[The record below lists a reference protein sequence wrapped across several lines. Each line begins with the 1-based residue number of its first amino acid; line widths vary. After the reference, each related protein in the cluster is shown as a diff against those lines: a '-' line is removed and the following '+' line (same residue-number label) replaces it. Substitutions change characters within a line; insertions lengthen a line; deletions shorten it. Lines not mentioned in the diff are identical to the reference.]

1 MVRETRYL
9 LVGNLPENVTEEEI
23 SEYFKRFSKIQSVK
37 IHGKKESEDFV
48 CATVAFADIKSASKA
63 NNADNS
69 LCGKVLTTAY
79 SEGSA
84 TGSVVKRTLD
94 EPRPSFSAIRPS
106 TFPRKGPEDGE
117 VYEGRDY
124 YSSQLGQ
131 YNTGYTEEYQ
141 RGRPR
146 DRFPPRGGGFKQFDR
161 GGHHQWTAGR
171 RFGEGHRSNSS
182 SDRDAFEK
190 PRPPQSPARS
200 TSQTSRKSPKM
211 KRKQSNSTSRS
222 RSGSS
227 DSSSS
232 SSYSDSSSDSSRSRS
247 KSGSRSGSR
256 AGRSKLPST
265 GSQVKSGRSRSQES
279 IGSDNTE
286 TTEGGGRPHGI
297 RITNLPGRSSDTSLR
312 DGLFHEY
319 KKYGK
324 VNAVQISGNG
334 DGRYAIV
341 SFKKSED
348 ARKANVASQDKR
360 FFGANIRVSEHE
372 GIDVDDAEFRPPEA
386 ELDEH
391 HPKATRTLFV
401 GNLEKEITMEELKD
415 MFSKYGDILDI
426 DVKRQ
431 GAISAYSFIQ
441 FTDIRSVVKALRA
454 LDGETMGGM
463 KLKLGFGKSMPTNCV
478 WVDNLA
484 DTVQEKFLFRQFN
497 RYGPVSNMV
506 IDRERGKALIFF
518 SSLESAQ
525 FALSEMRNRILNGQ
539 KIQIDFGSRD
549 CQTDFYDK
557 MEKSG
562 QLKPGQRSS
571 VTYQRQTS
579 DTQRP
584 ERGRGKFPFPRGRGF
599 VRGGRGGRYI
609 AGHTAGYG
617 GKEYHEDYKWQ
628 RYNEEYSQSGGGGG
642 TPFEGDF
649 ETDLHAYRTQRERQR
664 SCSPDQY
671 SDDMYSESYREYKT
685 RYAEYPG
692 GGSPGSDETYDY
704 KNRDEIYYKER
715 YVIGSREASPEGSFH
730 GREWS
735 NSPTRNRV
743 KDPER
748 NTPPTPLGGEDTQ
761 DFSSHE
767 QSPSEMDSENKR
779 SGKDDFDITDADIQE
794 LRTSNKYS
802 AHRKESLSR
811 SEERY
816 ARKRSYDDS
825 FTRDSL
831 SKEDL
836 SVRKLDR
843 QLSHG
848 SHDKLSESKRDLFH
862 KMKKLQSEIGNKSEG
877 QCSSNSS
884 DSDRGSLTGGDLSK
898 LKHERQLL
906 LEKIKMCEDTNNS
919 DTDRLDKSP
928 LKRPRLDPWSGKSA
942 SGQRLQSELGSVI
955 MGPKKEKSYDV
966 SQSYRKQ
973 METIRK
979 NEEKSVKD
987 KKNDIYSYDDDK
999 EDLIPQGLLSPKD
1012 VPTAFVK
1019 KRKKTEASDEKS
1031 RMYRQKREIE
1041 DERMSSDNE
1050 ESAKNV
1056 TRTDSVGS
1064 LGSIRRL
1071 SSGHSSP
1078 RTPIT
1083 GHLSLESI
1091 DHRLSESEQSLTF
1104 KKLDSS
1110 KRRSKDDHSTSPVII
1125 PLGEDILVT
1134 DIPDPRVPKE
1144 KCEEDFCLPLPKF
1157 AEYTPPVKL
1166 NSPHSENSGDVSKE
1180 DSPCFSPP
1188 SSGSKNESPQ
1198 LSPNDTNSE
1207 ESHTLSN
1214 QEPTYIPEEISNN
1227 SNEPTIDT
1235 LENQDMETVKP
1246 HTEVDLDEGLSDASD
1261 HNDDFCLEE
1270 RIRKL
1275 DEKLNQLPTTQPS
1288 KLGTENVSST
1298 SIGINMSSSN
1308 PPTNIYSKFK
1318 IKKRQDSNGVG
1329 QEENSEKGDKPSSE
1343 IVKTMLNRSSIFD
1356 LDSKRLEQIN
1366 EKYSPNMKSVVSNAD
1381 DSPKGVTLRT
1391 KAETKEMPL
1400 STLPGSLAGRLGNGG
1415 SSFPTLSVNTQPTVP
1430 LSVKIDDKPVNSLSP
1445 GSLKGPFSHDQNS
1458 QENKSADMC
1467 SYNSDN
1473 RIYNMSDRMDVQNPV
1488 TINYSPRFNSI
1499 DNGINKTSLAT
1510 LSTRTIVESA
1520 IETAEKSDNLSPVDS
1535 NVKSDPRLNSKNA
1548 LYNKANKISDDNL
1561 DFNKKLDTRKSPS
1574 KSLDMNSSKIEVKNE
1589 SGLKNDIAPDHILG
1603 SKTSKSD
1610 NVEDSSADIP
1620 SSVSIERKRKSETPS
1635 KKDKIKNAES
1645 KTVSPSDTEK
1655 ESSKSE
1661 VKSGSESPESKRA
1674 KISSPEKDKS
1684 ETNSPTHSESSKS
1697 DKLKKDSD
1705 KKNKESKKKEKSECD
1720 SMNKDKDFN
1729 DKKDKDHDGD
1739 KTKSSAKNVENES
1752 KIDDKSV
1759 KLPSDL
1765 LKKEPLNKTEGK
1777 DTDKSQSK
1785 KDTEKKTE
1793 HNTTKKEKK
1802 SDGSSSKKSAES
1814 KTDSAHKKESK
1825 SSDSKTKD
1833 KTKSSHKTKDSSKQK
1848 DGKSSGKASKSGSTE
1863 KVEQTKDQ
1871 VKETVPTTENID
1883 KKELKESEIK
1893 SLEKS
1898 QDATKEKTEK
1908 SSENLKE
1915 KEKSTDVSKDKAV
1928 PTTSEK
1934 PKDNKHKA
1942 KIDKSKDKSGE
1953 SAKHKAKSETSEQH
1967 KNKSSHDNSKKEK
1980 SAEKTKHTKPK
1991 DKTSSEN
1998 VKSKDKSEDSKQTT
2012 AEKPSEPDSNV
2023 KNELKGAE
2031 SELAKSAEKLK
2042 SNEDVKT
2049 KEKSE
2054 NGKQKEKSGNGSTL
2068 KKEKSENEKPKSTDS
2083 STKTKEKTKHADGS
2097 RGKKSKE
2104 DKLKSTT
2111 AASAIDKTTKDKS
2124 HKDNNKKDEDRS
2136 KSDAKKEGNG
2146 DNKSSSANK
2155 TSTDSSNASKTSTET
2170 SKTSTDNS
2178 NASKSP
2184 TDSSN
2189 TSKTSTDNSNTSKSS
2204 TDNSNASK
2212 TTNEGSNSS
2221 DKKENNGNNHD
2232 NKSEN
2237 KSEKTENKNDGK
2249 SENNSGNTDSLS
2261 KSSDKSESKKER
2273 KKSGEKSSS
2282 KSSGKK
2288 SSSDKKSDGKS
2299 SDKKSSKKDKENKK
2313 EEKKEEKKSPKEDK
2327 HKSTPKKEVE
2337 FDWSAWV
2344 EEPYVSMY
2352 DRVKRKS
2359 SEKTKER
2366 EMQVTRKRDFNSL
2379 TKRRNNKKHNKFG
2392 DSDDSDFSH
2401 DSAEETDA
2409 FEEEKVAKPS
2419 KEVVNDKSD
2428 NGPKRKRCIIDDSTS
2443 SDDDDSQ
2450 FYKSFQK
2457 NSLNN
2462 KEKSKGLPGKS
2473 NKHSVNDIYSS
2484 DSSETDIDFPPI
2496 SPAKKKIKKTKTKS
2510 KKPQIHHDTDSDL
2523 EHGKENQ
2530 KKKKSISSKPK
2541 PKSTPKKKSDVKA
2554 PAVTTQTDTH
2564 ESDMLD
2570 IDSGDMDIFDRI
2582 KLKNHKKKE
2591 AIKDAVTP
2599 NARRFDTTTDDSDNH
2614 LFSPNKISM
2623 AKTETKPTAKK
2634 HTILSDLTSDS
2645 DSSFPDLSPK
2655 KNCVTKKNHT
2665 MESKKPAVTV
2675 GAGVTAQTIRM
2686 EDLGEKKDEIKKKDD
2701 DLKKKE
2707 KTKKKSK
2714 KNEIMKSDEKNAVED
2729 AKSLFEKMDNIITTQ
2744 GDLKD
2749 KNSKHKKEGKSP
2761 KDLPYLDEEEIS
2773 QAEKLV
2779 NNMNKL
2785 EKPMKHD
2792 SAKLNKTSKQD
2803 HEKTSTKNKTSKLD
2817 KMDHTFSSETETDKE
2832 SKSHSIDHVTKSE
2845 SESRKDADDKKT
2857 EQSVK
2862 TKPIKT
2868 KKKKHDSISMDS
2880 VPKVTPE
2887 VSEKKDVDTTKKV
2900 NNKHDKIES
2909 IDNISKKK
2917 INKIEIED
2925 MVAKK
2930 PPCKL
2935 DMDDGLLKQHNKH
2948 NNKVDKDIG
2957 YKIGFGFFEDF
2968 PILEESKLD
2977 DIPKKKESKEKEKK
2991 PKKNKDDEPKT
3002 PKKEAVKS
3010 EGKTP
3015 KKKDRKKKD
3024 GTTEMITKENGPK
3037 LEELVGK
3044 LAAGAMHNSD
3054 VFDFQDE
3061 DDNKPLFADFFKM
3074 KEEMTKKAAATKKDK
3089 PDGKKENRL
3098 SSEEKSEESE
3108 SHEDVEDGKKSGPK
3122 DKKDKVKSD
3131 EAKNIMEKLEES
3143 LKDGLFGPNPGSK
3156 IDESSIT
3163 NMFSSKHVKE
3173 ACKEEAKNIMGF
3185 ASPKGMVKSDD
3196 ESCKSLTSPT
3206 KSEIISPKD
3215 KYRRDMVVGH
3225 VDFDSFTD
3233 INKKDMEVKSKEI
3246 SSAEEKWREL
3256 IAGKED
3262 AYSKKIDIFTD
3273 NLTPKSNVH
3282 TDKSKEEQKGKV
3294 EEKIPEKTEVPEKS
3308 REEIVEE
3315 AVSSLQKITETPS
3328 VVTPDDDNYQDGG
3341 LVIDETTAA
3350 VETVTEE
3357 PVMAEQAQNETDL
3370 AILSILQFDDKSGS
3384 FPETLPQQNALV
3396 SEPQPEVPPEN
3407 VVVEPEQI
3415 TLDTNPLDSSIG
3427 SENDLV
3433 IDTST
3438 PDQVELQNDINLPIT
3453 APIKEK
3459 PVEAPIQKPVVTPI
3473 QKPVVAPIKEKQVT
3487 APIKEKPLKGP
3498 IKEKPVTAPIQ
3509 EKPIAAP
3516 IQEKALAAPIKE
3528 KPISVPGPTSVPV
3541 EPRKET
3547 ILPAMPP
3554 VQEKP
3559 LEHKEKP
3566 KSRRNQKAKEQIELL
3581 NAQKEQLPARSVGQ
3595 VVKDNNQ
3602 MFNFQP
3608 EQPMPVQQDLQAQFY
3623 GQMMADAKQIIS
3635 KQIPE
3640 VQKPEPYRK
3649 TRKQKANAKANHQIE
3664 VPGTFYP
3671 PVYNAVDHSL
3681 HLTNSLQGGDA
3692 SEKEN
3697 EEKLPQPYNFD
3708 VEKHEDADNLRVSG
3722 DEGGSNA
3729 DKRTRRGRKQQN
3741 YKEMNSGVHGRTTS
3755 PRSRSSPRS
3764 PRTGMSPRQA
3774 LSPLSSPKAE
3784 LTAPFVK
3791 IERLPFGCNKNVR
3804 PEGEMFNETLDGKQQ
3819 IIEAVENQPE
3829 NQGLTATKKLIEEIA
3844 KPAFKEAT
3852 NVFDF
3857 DDNEPELKIVTTPL
3871 KATRPK
3877 KGRRNTQEA
3886 ILPPQPATPEVK
3898 ISPNGPNHIVS
3909 PLEGRWQCKKDS
3921 ESDKNG
3927 NHPLKLRIALTHTT
3941 GMSTNTTNSISSMI
3955 NSATIIDSTI
3965 PSIKEKKDLESL
3977 TKVSCATTS
3986 SIMSTI
3992 ASVASNAAPTM
4003 ANLCMDKMS
4012 NVDRIIDDVSKG
4024 IFDWDR
4030 GNGQIEPTKEQ
4041 IMMSMSNMMPKVT
4054 DSLPI
4059 ALQPT
4064 KKRHTQNRHI
4074 GELDMMPPPPMT
4086 SLSGHDL
4093 GLAKSSP
4100 SLVQPPMASSPF
4112 GLNVMSMSQGH
4123 PPVPTPPLT
4132 SAGIPVSVA
4141 CTSSSHS
4148 SPVQIGEPAI
4158 TSFSQARP
4166 TSQITTTK
4174 NKPLDMALNPLNP
4187 LNMMARSDVMTS
4199 AAHSLSTAAVVTQT
4213 TTTTIAQHSPGP
4225 SVVMSSQKPMVTTS
4239 GNTTVLAGRTV
4250 TVKPPNTEAYLQ
4262 QMGLHPSA
4270 IPSQAPVSAHQVPMP
4285 RMPDNK
4291 QGFPHGFLPNPA
4303 FSRPEE
4309 HSRPI
4314 PASSSEKQP
4323 QVTSSAPTC
4332 VVHPITTSSGK
4343 TMDPKLLQHQQM
4355 MQAVAA
4361 SRAPVVSTTSSGHSI
4376 PPAHM
4381 HLSQALLE
4389 KEQHM
4394 RTMAAMHNQPMMH
4407 LMGQPHVMTNHIQH
4421 KPEKTPKG
4429 KQSHKAEL
4437 PQPNEPLQRPP
4448 SAHSQKPQ
4456 SNEPQRPHSAH
4467 ENQQMLHDQIRTL
4480 MGKGMIPPGAIP
4492 PHILQMYHQQQQQQ
4506 QQQQMAATQQQQQMA
4521 AAKMEEKKGHKNHPP
4536 KEMVSPGIAHQPS
4549 SMFATSIASQSS
4561 NPQIKS
4567 PALAQTAPSPHPVF
4581 SQPST
4586 SQARPISP
4594 GMKKQLNEK
4603 FNQNQW
4609 TNESIAEAQRSGP
4622 SSGEPSPSPKH
4633 WGYSGSQQ
4641 PKPAHQQ
4648 NLDSS
4653 SKTHQEAIRLIEQ
4666 HKQQEMMRMQQQ
4678 QDHAKLQE
4686 IQRQEIERRED
4697 LLRQAA
4703 LKSRDGVPSTSA
4715 STSQQSDRD
4724 RQTAS
4729 VPGKPRSSH
4738 LPNHSE
4744 SGPSVMDPRNLHH
4757 LQELQRAGP
4766 RGHGAFAAPT
4776 GELIQGIPAHLYRD
4790 PEFQQR
4796 IHAAAALRMPHLL
4809 DPHMYPQGYPLGLP
4823 HPYLG
4828 QVGTLPIDHPHL
4840 ADQRPPSQGGSSHGM
4855 RSPPPR
4861 QAHQAVAKSP
4871 AIPAQPP
4878 NRQQMPDPPPGGEGS
4893 LLSLL
4898 QRYPVMWQGTL
4909 ALKNDSCAVQMHVIS
4924 GFNSL
4929 VQTALPQQ
4937 VVEGTCQPLRIAQR
4951 MRLESAQLEGV
4962 IKRMQYDKDYCM
4974 LLALPC
4980 GSDHDDIIYQTRA
4993 MSTGFIQYL
5002 QQKQAAGIVNVADP
5016 GSQQPAY
5023 VVHIFPPC
5031 EFSHETLGRLGF
5043 ELLHQVRNL
5052 SHLLVIITTV
5062 A

>member
-146 DRFPPRGGGFKQFDR
+146 DRFPPRGGFKQFDR

-247 KSGSRSGSR
+247 KSGRSSTR

-562 QLKPGQRSS
+562 QLKPGQRSNLI
-571 VTYQRQTS
+571 YQRQTS

-609 AGHTAGYG
+609 AGHAGYG

-628 RYNEEYSQSGGGGG
+628 RYNEEYSQGGGGG
-642 TPFEGDF
+642 TPYSEGDF

-671 SDDMYSESYREYKT
+671 SDDMYNESYREYKT

-692 GGSPGSDETYDY
+692 GSPGSDDTYDY

-761 DFSSHE
+761 DFSSQE
-767 QSPSEMDSENKR
+767 QSPSEMDSKISDKKR
-779 SGKDDFDITDADIQE
+779 SGKDDFDITEADIQE
-794 LRTSNKYS
+794 LRTTNKYS

-816 ARKRSYDDS
+816 SRKRSYDDS
-825 FTRDSL
+825 FTRDSI
-831 SKEDL
+831 SKEDT

-848 SHDKLSESKRDLFH
+848 SHDKLSDSKRDLFH

-919 DTDRLDKSP
+919 DSERLDLDALKKSP

-955 MGPKKEKSYDV
+955 LGPKKEKSYDV

-987 KKNDIYSYDDDK
+987 DSFKSKKNDIYSYDDDK

-1019 KRKKTEASDEKS
+1019 KRKKTEVSDEKS

-1050 ESAKNV
+1050 ESARNV

-1110 KRRSKDDHSTSPVII
+1110 GKRRSKDDHSSPVII

-1227 SNEPTIDT
+1227 SNEPSIDT
-1235 LENQDMETVKP
+1235 LENQDMEAVKP
-1246 HTEVDLDEGLSDASD
+1246 HTEVDLDEGLSDGSD

-1308 PPTNIYSKFK
+1308 PPSNIYSKFK

-1329 QEENSEKGDKPSSE
+1329 QEESGEKGDKPSSE

-1366 EKYSPNMKSVVSNAD
+1366 EKYSPNMKSVVSNAE

-1415 SSFPTLSVNTQPTVP
+1415 SSFPTLSVNTQPNVP

-1458 QENKSADMC
+1458 QENKTADMC

-1473 RIYNMSDRMDVQNPV
+1473 RIYNISDRMDVQNPV
-1488 TINYSPRFNSI
+1488 IINYSPRFNSI
-1499 DNGINKTSLAT
+1499 DNGINKTSL
-1510 LSTRTIVESA
+1510 STRTMVESA
-1520 IETAEKSDNLSPVDS
+1520 IESAEKSDNLSPVDS
-1535 NVKSDPRLNSKNA
+1535 NVKVDPRLNSKNA
-1548 LYNKANKISDDNL
+1548 LYNKTNKIADDNMDL
-1561 DFNKKLDTRKSPS
+1561 NKKFDTRKSPS
-1574 KSLDMNSSKIEVKNE
+1574 KSLDMNSSKIEVK
-1589 SGLKNDIAPDHILG
+1589 SDSVLKNDIASDHILG
-1603 SKTSKSD
+1603 SKISKSD
-1610 NVEDSSADIP
+1610 NGEDSSAEI
-1620 SSVSIERKRKSETPS
+1620 SSTVSIERKRKSETPS
-1635 KKDKIKNAES
+1635 KKDKIKNTES
-1645 KTVSPSDTEK
+1645 KTISSTDMDK
-1655 ESSKSE
+1655 ESSKSD

-1674 KISSPEKDKS
+1674 KISTPEKDKS
-1684 ETNSPTHSESSKS
+1684 ETNSPTHSESAKS

-1705 KKNKESKKKEKSECD
+1705 KKNKENKKKDKSECD
-1720 SMNKDKDFN
+1720 SMNKDKEFN

-1752 KIDDKSV
+1752 KVDDKSV
-1759 KLPSDL
+1759 KLPSDFV
-1765 LKKEPLNKTEGK
+1765 KKETLNKTEGK
-1777 DTDKSQSK
+1777 DIDKLQSK
-1785 KDTEKKTE
+1785 KDTDKKTE
-1793 HNTTKKEKK
+1793 HNTAKKEKK
-1802 SDGSSSKKSAES
+1802 SEGSSSKKSSES

-1848 DGKSSGKASKSGSTE
+1848 DGSGKSSGKASKSGSTE

-1871 VKETVPTTENID
+1871 VKETVPSTENTD
-1883 KKELKESEIK
+1883 KKETKESEIK
-1893 SLEKS
+1893 SSEKS
-1898 QDATKEKTEK
+1898 QDANKEKIEK
-1908 SSENLKE
+1908 SSEILKE
-1915 KEKSTDVSKDKAV
+1915 KEKSTDVTKDKTV

-1934 PKDNKHKA
+1934 PKEKSNVDNKHKP
-1942 KIDKSKDKSGE
+1942 KVDKSKEKSGE

-1967 KNKSSHDNSKKEK
+1967 KTKSSHDNSKKEK
-1980 SAEKTKHTKPK
+1980 SAEKTKHTKLK

-1998 VKSKDKSEDSKQTT
+1998 VKSKDKSAETKQTT
-2012 AEKPSEPDSNV
+2012 AEKPPEPDSNV
-2023 KNELKGAE
+2023 KNELKTTD

-2042 SNEDVKT
+2042 SSDDVKT

-2068 KKEKSENEKPKSTDS
+2068 KKEKGDHEKPKSTES
-2083 STKTKEKTKHADGS
+2083 STKTKEKTKHTDGS
-2097 RGKKSKE
+2097 HGKKSKE
-2104 DKLKSTT
+2104 DKMKSPT
-2111 AASAIDKTTKDKS
+2111 AASSIDKTTKDKS

-2136 KSDAKKEGNG
+2136 KSDPKKEGNG
-2146 DNKSSSANK
+2146 DNKSSNASK
-2155 TSTDSSNASKTSTET
+2155 TSTDSSNASKTSTDSSNA
-2170 SKTSTDNS
+2170 SKTSTDSS
-2178 NASKSP
+2178 NASKNS

-2189 TSKTSTDNSNTSKSS
+2189 TSKTSTDSSNASKTS
-2204 TDNSNASK
+2204 TDSSNASK

-2232 NKSEN
+2232 NKSE
-2237 KSEKTENKNDGK
+2237 KSENKNDGK
-2249 SENNSGNTDSLS
+2249 SENSSGNTDSLS

-2273 KKSGEKSSS
+2273 KKSGENSKSSS

-2288 SSSDKKSDGKS
+2288 SSSEKKSDSKS
-2299 SDKKSSKKDKENKK
+2299 SDRKSSKKDKDSKK
-2313 EEKKEEKKSPKEDK
+2313 EEKTSPKEDK
-2327 HKSTPKKEVE
+2327 HKKTPKKEVE

-2359 SEKTKER
+2359 SEKDKER
-2366 EMQVTRKRDFNSL
+2366 EMQVTMKRGFNNL
-2379 TKRRNNKKHNKFG
+2379 AKRRNNKKHNKFG

-2409 FEEEKVAKPS
+2409 FEEEKVAKPN

-2428 NGPKRKRCIIDDSTS
+2428 NGPKRKRCVIDTSTS

-2462 KEKSKGLPGKS
+2462 KEKSKGLTGKS

-2523 EHGKENQ
+2523 EHGKEKQ

-2541 PKSTPKKKSDVKA
+2541 PKSTPKKKSDVKPP
-2554 PAVTTQTDTH
+2554 PATTQTDTH
-2564 ESDMLD
+2564 ESDM
-2570 IDSGDMDIFDRI
+2570 IDVDSEMDIFDRI
-2582 KLKNHKKKE
+2582 KLKNQKKKE
-2591 AIKDAVTP
+2591 PVKDPVTP

-2614 LFSPNKISM
+2614 LFSPNKSSM
-2623 AKTETKPTAKK
+2623 AKTETKPAAKK
-2634 HTILSDLTSDS
+2634 LTILSDLTSDS

-2665 MESKKPAVTV
+2665 LDSKKPAVTV
-2675 GAGVTAQTIRM
+2675 GAGVIAQTIRN
-2686 EDLGEKKDEIKKKDD
+2686 EDLGEKKDDI
-2701 DLKKKE
+2701 KKKE
-2707 KTKKKSK
+2707 KMKKKSK
-2714 KNEIMKSDEKNAVED
+2714 KNEIIKSDDKKVGED
-2729 AKSLFEKMDNIITTQ
+2729 GKGLFEKMENLIPTH
-2744 GDLKD
+2744 GESKD
-2749 KNSKHKKEGKSP
+2749 KNGKHKKEGKSP

-2785 EKPMKHD
+2785 EKPTKHD
-2792 SAKLNKTSKQD
+2792 STKLNKTSKQD
-2803 HEKTSTKNKTSKLD
+2803 HEKTSTKSKTTKLD

-2832 SKSHSIDHVTKSE
+2832 SKSHSTDHVIKSE
-2845 SESRKDADDKKT
+2845 SESRKDADDKKSD
-2857 EQSVK
+2857 QSVK
-2862 TKPIKT
+2862 TKPNKM
-2868 KKKKHDSISMDS
+2868 KKKKHDSTTLDS
-2880 VPKVTPE
+2880 VLKVTPE
-2887 VSEKKDVDTTKKV
+2887 VSEKKDVDTAKKV
-2900 NNKHDKIES
+2900 NNKIES
-2909 IDNISKKK
+2909 IDGISKKK

-2925 MVAKK
+2925 MIAKK
-2930 PPCKL
+2930 PTSKL
-2935 DMDDGLLKQHNKH
+2935 DMDDGLLKKH
-2948 NNKVDKDIG
+2948 NNKVEKDIG

-2977 DIPKKKESKEKEKK
+2977 DIPKKKEKEKK
-2991 PKKNKDDEPKT
+2991 QKKNKDDEQKT

-3054 VFDFQDE
+3054 VFEFQDEEE

-3098 SSEEKSEESE
+3098 SSEEKSEDSE
-3108 SHEDVEDGKKSGPK
+3108 SHTDIEDGKKSGHK
-3122 DKKDKVKSD
+3122 DKKDKIKSE
-3131 EAKNIMEKLEES
+3131 EAKNIEKLEES
-3143 LKDGLFGPNPGSK
+3143 IKDSLFGPNPGSK
-3156 IDESSIT
+3156 IDETSIT
-3163 NMFSSKHVKE
+3163 SMFSSKHVKE

-3225 VDFDSFTD
+3225 VDFESFTD
-3233 INKKDMEVKSKEI
+3233 IHKKDMEVKSKEI
-3246 SSAEEKWREL
+3246 SSAEEKWQEL

-3273 NLTPKSNVH
+3273 NLTAKSDVH
-3282 TDKSKEEQKGKV
+3282 TDKCNEEKKGKV
-3294 EEKIPEKTEVPEKS
+3294 EEKIPEKPEVPEKS

-3328 VVTPDDDNYQDGG
+3328 VVTPEVDNYQDGD

-3357 PVMAEQAQNETDL
+3357 PVLAEQAQNETDL
-3370 AILSILQFDDKSGS
+3370 AILSILQFDEKAGV
-3384 FPETLPQQNALV
+3384 FPESLPQQNSHV
-3396 SEPQPEVPPEN
+3396 EPQPEVPPEN
-3407 VVVEPEQI
+3407 VVIEPEQI
-3415 TLDTNPLDSSIG
+3415 TLETNPLDSSIG

-3433 IDTST
+3433 IDTSA
-3438 PDQVELQNDINLPIT
+3438 PEQVEPQNDINLPIT
-3453 APIKEK
+3453 ASNQE
-3459 PVEAPIQKPVVTPI
+3459 
-3473 QKPVVAPIKEKQVT
+3473 KPVVAPIQEK
-3487 APIKEKPLKGP
+3487 L
-3498 IKEKPVTAPIQ
+3498 VTAPIQ
-3509 EKPIAAP
+3509 EKPVSVP
-3516 IQEKALAAPIKE
+3516 E
-3528 KPISVPGPTSVPV
+3528 PISVTV
-3541 EPRKET
+3541 EPKKET
-3547 ILPAMPP
+3547 ILPAMPA

-3581 NAQKEQLPARSVGQ
+3581 NAQKEQPVRSVGQ

-3602 MFNFQP
+3602 MFNIQP

-3623 GQMMADAKQIIS
+3623 GQISDPKQIIS

-3649 TRKQKANAKANHQIE
+3649 TRKQKANAKANHQVE

-3681 HLTNSLQGGDA
+3681 HLTHSLQGGDA

-3708 VEKHEDADNLRVSG
+3708 AEKHEDADNLRVSG

-3784 LTAPFVK
+3784 FTAPFVK
-3791 IERLPFGCNKNVR
+3791 IERLPFSCNKNVR
-3804 PEGEMFNETLDGKQQ
+3804 PEGELLNEAIDGKQQ
-3819 IIEAVENQPE
+3819 MIEAVENQSE
-3829 NQGLTATKKLIEEIA
+3829 HLGLTGTKKMIEEIV
-3844 KPAFKEAT
+3844 KPASKEAT

-3877 KGRRNTQEA
+3877 KGRRNTQDT
-3886 ILPPQPATPEVK
+3886 ILPPQPPTPEVK

-3955 NSATIIDSTI
+3955 NTATIIDSTI

-3992 ASVASNAAPTM
+3992 ASVASNSAPTM

-4024 IFDWDR
+4024 IFDWNK

-4041 IMMSMSNMMPKVT
+4041 IMMSMANMMPKVT
-4054 DSLPI
+4054 DSMPI

-4074 GELDMMPPPPMT
+4074 GELDMMPPPMT
-4086 SLSGHDL
+4086 SLPGHDL

-4112 GLNVMSMSQGH
+4112 GSNVMSMSQGH
-4123 PPVPTPPLT
+4123 PPVQTPPLT
-4132 SAGIPVSVA
+4132 SASIPVSVA

-4148 SPVQIGEPAI
+4148 SQVQMGEQAV

-4174 NKPLDMALNPLNP
+4174 NKPLDMALN
-4187 LNMMARSDVMTS
+4187 MTSRVDVMTS

-4225 SVVMSSQKPMVTTS
+4225 SVVMSSQKPMVTSS

-4270 IPSQAPVSAHQVPMP
+4270 IPSQAPVSAHQVSMP

-4291 QGFPHGFLPNPA
+4291 QAFPHGFLSNPP
-4303 FSRPEE
+4303 FSRPENLQE

-4355 MQAVAA
+4355 MQASAV

-4381 HLSQALLE
+4381 HLSQALME

-4394 RTMAAMHNQPMMH
+4394 RNMVALHNQPMMH
-4407 LMGQPHVMTNHIQH
+4407 LMGQPHVMANHIQH

-4467 ENQQMLHDQIRTL
+4467 ENQMLQEQIRNL
-4480 MGKGMIPPGAIP
+4480 MGKGMIHPGAIP
-4492 PHILQMYHQQQQQQ
+4492 PQILQMYH
-4506 QQQQMAATQQQQQMA
+4506 QQQQMA
-4521 AAKMEEKKGHKNHPP
+4521 AAKMEEKKGHKSHPP

-4609 TNESIAEAQRSGP
+4609 TSEISEAQRSGP

-4666 HKQQEMMRMQQQ
+4666 HKQQEMIRMQQQ

-4686 IQRQEIERRED
+4686 IQRQEIERREE
-4697 LLRQAA
+4697 LIRQAA
-4703 LKSRDGVPSTSA
+4703 LKSREGVPSTSA

-4757 LQELQRAGP
+4757 LQELRAGP
-4766 RGHGAFAAPT
+4766 RGHGAFAAPS

-4828 QVGTLPIDHPHL
+4828 QVGGLPIDHPHL

-4871 AIPAQPP
+4871 AIPTQQ
-4878 NRQQMPDPPPGGEGS
+4878 NRQMPDPPPGGEGS

-4951 MRLESAQLEGV
+4951 MRLEAAQLEGV